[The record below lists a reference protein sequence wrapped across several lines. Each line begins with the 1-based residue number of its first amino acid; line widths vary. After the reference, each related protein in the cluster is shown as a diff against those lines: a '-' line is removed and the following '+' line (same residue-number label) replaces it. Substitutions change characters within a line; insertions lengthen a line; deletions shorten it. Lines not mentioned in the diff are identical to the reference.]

1 MTAVSPTPRKCQVSV
16 IALHAARRYH
26 PDMSR
31 KPVDPASLPPWK
43 RKAPPGKSRRLSAQ
57 QVQAARVRAA
67 QAGRRYPNLVDNMWA
82 ARNVARGEASTSLGE
97 DE

>member
-1 MTAVSPTPRKCQVSV
+1 LPS
-16 IALHAARRYH
+16 
-26 PDMSR
+26 

-43 RKAPPGKSRRLSAQ
+43 RKAPPGKSRPLSAGQ
-57 QVQAARVRAA
+57 IEAARMRAA

-82 ARNVARGEASTSLGE
+82 ARNVARETALACVDQ

>member
-16 IALHAARRYH
+16 IAPRRYH
-26 PDMSR
+26 PDMPH

-43 RKAPPGKSRRLSAQ
+43 RKAPPGKSRRLSAP
-57 QVQAARVRAA
+57 QVEAARMRAT

-82 ARNVARGEASTSLGE
+82 ARNVARGEASPSLDE